1 MASRDS
7 ILPYLSCINVAFLPL
22 FLKVANTCTVFYV
35 TYIIITPVYMQAERL
50 QRVLDEDPA
59 AVYRLLEGPEDKL
72 SYNNNILELAISES
86 DIERFQGITS
96 LLVENPFD
104 VRRYF
109 RIAPGN
115 FTGFGKLFHCDSNYF
130 MSTYCFALQYC

>member
-7 ILPYLSCINVAFLPL
+7 ILPYLSCINVTFLPS
-22 FLKVANTCTVFYV
+22 FLKVSHTYVVFYV
-35 TYIIITPVYMQAERL
+35 TYIIITLVYMQAERL

-72 SYNNNILELAISES
+72 TYKNNILELAISES

-115 FTGFGKLFHCDSNYF
+115 FTGFGKLFHC
-130 MSTYCFALQYC
+130 M

>member
-1 MASRDS
+1 M
-7 ILPYLSCINVAFLPL
+7 
-22 FLKVANTCTVFYV
+22 FYV
-35 TYIIITPVYMQAERL
+35 TYIIMIVEYMQAERL
-50 QRVLDEDPA
+50 QRVLDKDPA

-72 SYNNNILELAISES
+72 TYNNNILELAISQS
-86 DIERFQGITS
+86 GIERFQGITS

-115 FTGFGKLFHCDSNYF
+115 FAGFGKLFYCDTNYF
-130 MSTYCFALQYC
+130 MNIIILFCLNSIVKSIPRL